1 MPGSRAKI
9 EDNLRRIR
17 ENIAGACARAG
28 RSQREV
34 SIVAVTKAVDTATI
48 RLLPELGLTD
58 FGENRVQQLVARAE
72 ELRGYFE
79 GRTAGPVAAAGLGG
93 AARAALPSPPRWHMI
108 GHLQRNKIKPLIG
121 VADVIHSIDSLRLAE
136 DLSARA
142 DQAGVT
148 VEAFIEVNCSAEPQ
162 KFGLPV
168 GAATHMAGLIC
179 TLKNLRLLGFM
190 TMAPRVREA
199 EETRPTFARLREVFD
214 DLRRDKVGGPFF
226 QHLSMGM
233 SQDYAVAVEE
243 GATVLRI
250 GTALFE

>member
-1 MPGSRAKI
+1 MPVSRAKI

-34 SIVAVTKAVDTATI
+34 SLVAVTKSVDAGTI
-48 RLLPELGLTD
+48 RLLPELGLTEL
-58 FGENRVQQLVARAE
+58 GESRVGQLIERAQ
-72 ELRGYFE
+72 ELRGYFL
-79 GRTAGPVAAAGLGG
+79 GRSEAAGGEARGG
-93 AARAALPSPPRWHMI
+93 LPPPRPRWHMI
-108 GHLQRNKIKPLIG
+108 GHVQRNKVRALLG
-121 VADVIHSIDSLRLAE
+121 LAEVIHSIDSLRLAE

-142 DQAGVT
+142 QQAGVT
-148 VEAFIEVNCSAEPQ
+148 VEVFIEVNCSAEPE

-168 GAATHMAGLIC
+168 GAAGHMAGLIC
-179 TLKNLRLLGFM
+179 TLKNIRLLGLM
-190 TMAPRVREA
+190 TMAPRVRDPEGA
-199 EETRPTFARLREVFD
+199 RPAFARLREVFD
-214 DLRRDKVGGPFF
+214 EMRRDKIGGPFF

-233 SQDYAVAVEE
+233 SQDYTVAVEE

>member
-1 MPGSRAKI
+1 MPATRARI

-34 SIVAVTKAVDTATI
+34 SIVAVTKSVDLAAI

-58 FGENRVQQLVARAE
+58 LGENRVQQLVSRAE
-72 ELRGYFE
+72 ELRGHFI
-79 GRTAGPVAAAGLGG
+79 RASQGPLA
-93 AARAALPSPPRWHMI
+93 PPQPRWHMI
-108 GHLQRNKIKPLIG
+108 GHLQRNKAKPLIG

-142 DQAGVT
+142 VQAGAT
-148 VEAFIEVNCSAEPQ
+148 VDVFIEVNCSAEPR

-168 GAATHMAGLIC
+168 GAASHMAGLIC

-190 TMAPRVREA
+190 TMAPRVREPEQA
-199 EETRPTFARLREVFD
+199 RPTFARLREVFD
-214 DLRRDKVGGPFF
+214 EMLRDKAGGPFF

-233 SQDYAVAVEE
+233 SQDYTIAVEE

>member
-1 MPGSRAKI
+1 MPVSRAKI

-34 SIVAVTKAVDTATI
+34 SVVAVTKSVDVATI
-48 RLLPELGLTD
+48 RLLPELGLTEL
-58 FGENRVQQLVARAE
+58 GENRVPQLVERAE
-72 ELRGYFE
+72 ELRGYFQ
-79 GRTAGPVAAAGLGG
+79 GRAAAPGIGG
-93 AARAALPSPPRWHMI
+93 AAALGGVGAARVPRWHMI
-108 GHLQRNKIKPLIG
+108 GHLQRNKIKPLMG
-121 VADVIHSIDSLRLAE
+121 VADVVHSIDSLRLAE

-142 DQAGVT
+142 EQAGVT
-148 VEAFIEVNCSAEPQ
+148 VEAYIEVNCSVEPQ
-162 KFGLPV
+162 KYGLPV
-168 GAATHMAGLIC
+168 GAAGHMAGLIC

-190 TMAPRVREA
+190 TMAPRVTQMEDARA
-199 EETRPTFARLREVFD
+199 TFVRLREIFEEM
-214 DLRRDKVGGPFF
+214 RRGGEGGPHF

-233 SQDYAVAVEE
+233 SQDYTVAVEE

>member
-1 MPGSRAKI
+1 MAVPRAKI

-34 SIVAVTKAVDTATI
+34 AIVAVTKAVDAATI
-48 RLLPELGLTD
+48 RLLPELGLVD
-58 FGENRVQQLVARAE
+58 LGENRVQQLVARAE
-72 ELRGYFE
+72 ELRGYFD
-79 GRTAGPVAAAGLGG
+79 GRVAAAGACGG
-93 AARAALPSPPRWHMI
+93 AVAMRPPRWHMI
-108 GHLQRNKIKPLIG
+108 GHLQRNKIKAILG
-121 VADVIHSIDSLRLAE
+121 AAEVIHSIDSLRLAE

-142 DQAGVT
+142 EQAGVT
-148 VEAFIEVNCSAEPQ
+148 VEAYIEVNCSAEPQ
-162 KFGLPV
+162 KSGLPV
-168 GAATHMAGLIC
+168 GAATHMADLIC
-179 TLKNLRLLGFM
+179 TLKNFRLLGFM

-199 EETRPTFARLREVFD
+199 EEARPTFARLREVFEEM
-214 DLRRDKVGGPFF
+214 RRDGTGGPFF

-233 SQDYAVAVEE
+233 SQDYTVAVEE